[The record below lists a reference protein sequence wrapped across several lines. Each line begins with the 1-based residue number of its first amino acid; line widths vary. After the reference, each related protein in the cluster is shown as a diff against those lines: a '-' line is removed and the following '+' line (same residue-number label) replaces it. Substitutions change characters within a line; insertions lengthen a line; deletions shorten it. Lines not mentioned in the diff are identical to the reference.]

1 MSAEQPRSEKTGT
14 ARTIVLIIEDE
25 RSIAS
30 FVAEVVD
37 DAGYLPVV
45 AMNGLEAL
53 ERAREHWPNLVITD
67 LMMPRLD
74 GAGVV
79 RALRLEAAT
88 RSYAMPP
95 VILMTAADLH
105 YARATGADA
114 LLRKPFDL
122 TDLDA
127 LLHRFLG

>member
-1 MSAEQPRSEKTGT
+1 MSAEQVRAEEAGTG
-14 ARTIVLIIEDE
+14 RILVLIIEDE
-25 RSIAS
+25 RSIGS
-30 FVAEVVD
+30 FVAAAVA

-45 AMNGLEAL
+45 AMNGFEAL

-74 GAGVV
+74 GAATI

-88 RSYAMPP
+88 RGQAMPP
-95 VILMTAADLH
+95 VILMTAGSLS
-105 YARATGADA
+105 YAQAAGADA

-127 LLHRFLG
+127 LLRRFLG